1 MLSTKSFYIKLIGV
15 LLTCSSVVVFGQSVS
30 EMKRAQMSK
39 QSGAQM
45 SKQSGA
51 QMDKQS
57 ADMACIDW
65 GCVPVDETGKSTDCY
80 NFPNAQCSLLDQLR
94 GCVTWHF
101 KDWRRNT
108 DGDLGLGVSLEQ
120 QIQSKCLQDPRPES
134 HYENG
139 QYWGKCERNLTMC
152 F

>member
-1 MLSTKSFYIKLIGV
+1 MLSTKSFYIKLIAV

-30 EMKRAQMSK
+30 EMKRAQMDK

-45 SKQSGA
+45 DKQSGP

-120 QIQSKCLQDPRPES
+120 QIQSKCLQDPRP
-134 HYENG
+134 
-139 QYWGKCERNLTMC
+139 GKCERNLTMC